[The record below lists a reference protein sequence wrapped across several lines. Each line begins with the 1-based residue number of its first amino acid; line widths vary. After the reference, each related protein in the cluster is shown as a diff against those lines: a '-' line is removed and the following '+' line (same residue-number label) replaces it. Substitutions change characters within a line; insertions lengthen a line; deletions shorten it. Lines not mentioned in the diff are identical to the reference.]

1 MKKKKK
7 KNYGGFDIE
16 PMKKNHFGFNF
27 EPMKKASNMFLTPD
41 KI

>member
-1 MKKKKK
+1 MKKK